1 MKKITCILL
10 AVMALAACNRK
21 VEFTEIPFVYFTNA
35 SLSVYE
41 DASVIS
47 IPVNAIAETDFA
59 VTFETVDGEKLD
71 PATEQMVPNGK
82 SGEDYSIVDN
92 DAAILRFKAGQKSD
106 TIKVKITDRPGVLT
120 GNKDFTIKLLAVS
133 GGEVSIGGFSSC
145 KVTIIDNDHPLKS
158 ILGAYDA
165 TGYSY
170 FDDADVNWTMT
181 LVADPNDYYK
191 VWIDGILPMFAGDY
205 ISGAEGKDHA
215 VYGTFKKN
223 DDLSADLSSFTIP
236 GGQKL
241 SDPYQ
246 GYDVVIMTFNGSSVG
261 QSAINFTRNS
271 EGTGYEAS
279 AGYGANISG
288 TSSYFQLIS
297 PSPTI
302 IKK

>member
-1 MKKITCILL
+1 
-10 AVMALAACNRK
+10 MALASCNRK

-35 SLSVYE
+35 SVSVYE

-47 IPVNAIAETDFA
+47 IPVNAVADSDFA

-82 SGEDYSIVDN
+82 VGEDYSIVDN

-133 GGEVSIGGFSSC
+133 GGEVSLGGFSTC
-145 KVTIIDNDHPLKS
+145 KVTIIDNDHPLKE

-165 TGYSY
+165 TGHSY

-191 VWIDGILPMFAGDY
+191 VWIDGLMPMFAGDY
-205 ISGAEGKDHA
+205 ISGAAGKDHA
-215 VYGTFKKN
+215 VYATFKKN

-241 SDPYQ
+241 SDQYQ
-246 GYDVVIMTFNGSSVG
+246 GYDIIVMTFNGSSVG

-271 EGTGYEAS
+271 DGTGYEAS

-288 TSSYFQLIS
+288 TSSYFELIS
-297 PSPTI
+297 PSPKI